1 MATGRRSPRLQ
12 LAAVLVVLIAYSVL
26 SHYSNL
32 NPQAHDLRT
41 MLALAPMLALGLVLL
56 WRWNGA
62 LTALLA
68 AAATAYLLRAF
79 WPLFA
84 QNFSIVYLVQQVGF
98 YSIMA
103 FTFGR
108 SLRKGRVPL
117 CTHIADTVHGP
128 LSAPELRYTRKVT
141 LAWVIFFL
149 LNVAATFLL
158 FEFAPLRLWSVF
170 VNFCSLPLILLMFA
184 AEYAVRRRVL
194 PQVESSGLIAA
205 LRVYFAHSA
214 QK

>member
-41 MLALAPMLALGLVLL
+41 LLALAPMLTLGLGLM
-56 WRWNGA
+56 WRWNGV
-62 LTALLA
+62 LVALLA
-68 AAATAYLLRAF
+68 AAAAAYLLRVF

-84 QNFSIVYLVQQVGF
+84 QNFSTVYLVQQVGF

-108 SLRKGRVPL
+108 SLRNGRVPL

-128 LSAPELRYTRKVT
+128 LSAAELRYTRKVT
-141 LAWVIFFL
+141 VAWLIFFL
-149 LNVAATFLL
+149 LNVAAAFLL
-158 FEFAPLRLWSVF
+158 YEFASLRVWSVF

-184 AEYAVRRRVL
+184 AEYVVRRRVL
-194 PQVESSGLIAA
+194 PQVDSSGLIAA
-205 LRVYFAHSA
+205 LRVYFAHST

>member
-1 MATGRRSPRLQ
+1 MATGRRAQ
-12 LAAVLVVLIAYSVL
+12 LAAVLVVLVAYSVL

-32 NPQAHDLRT
+32 NPQEHDLRT
-41 MLALAPMLALGLVLL
+41 LLALAPMLTLGLVLV
-56 WRWNGA
+56 WRWSGA
-62 LTALLA
+62 LVALVA
-68 AAATAYLLRAF
+68 AAAAAILLRVF
-79 WPLFA
+79 WPQFA
-84 QNFSIVYLVQQVGF
+84 QNFPIVYLVQQVGF

-108 SLRKGRVPL
+108 SLRKGSVPL
-117 CTHIADTVHGP
+117 CTEIADKVHGP
-128 LSAPELRYTRKVT
+128 LSALELRYTRKVT

-149 LNVAATFLL
+149 LNLATTFLL
-158 FEFAPLRLWSVF
+158 FKFAPLRVWSVF

-194 PQVESSGLIAA
+194 PQVHGSGLVAA
-205 LRVYFAHSA
+205 LRVYFVDSP

>member
-1 MATGRRSPRLQ
+1 MASGRRLQ
-12 LAAVLVVLIAYSVL
+12 LAAVVLFFIAYSVL

-41 MLALAPMLALGLVLL
+41 ALALAPMLILGMVLL
-56 WRWNGA
+56 WRWSGA
-62 LTALLA
+62 FMALLA

-84 QNFSIVYLVQQVGF
+84 QNFSIVYLLQQTGF

-108 SLRKGRVPL
+108 SLRKGSVPL
-117 CTHIADTVHGP
+117 CTQLADKVHGP
-128 LSAPELRYTRKVT
+128 LSALELRYTRQVT

-149 LNVAATFLL
+149 CDVAANFLL
-158 FEFAPLRLWSVF
+158 FEFAPLSVWSVF
-170 VNFCSLPLILLMFA
+170 VNFCSLPLILLMFV

-194 PQVESSGLIAA
+194 PQVQRNGLVAT
-205 LRVYFAHSA
+205 LRVYFADSP

>member
-1 MATGRRSPRLQ
+1 MGPGRRLQ
-12 LAAVLVVLIAYSVL
+12 LAAVLLFFIAYSIL

-41 MLALAPMLALGLVLL
+41 VLALAPMLILGLVLL
-56 WRWNGA
+56 WRWSGA
-62 LTALLA
+62 LVALLA
-68 AAATAYLLRAF
+68 AAAAAYLLRAF

-84 QNFSIVYLVQQVGF
+84 QNFSIVYLVQQTGF

-108 SLRKGRVPL
+108 SLRKGSIPL
-117 CTHIADTVHGP
+117 CTQLADRVHGP
-128 LSAPELRYTRKVT
+128 LSALELRYTRQVT
-141 LAWVIFFL
+141 VAWVIFFICD
-149 LNVAATFLL
+149 VAANFLL
-158 FEFAPLRLWSVF
+158 FQFAPLRVWSVF
-170 VNFCSLPLILLMFA
+170 VNFCSLPLILLMFV

-194 PQVESSGLIAA
+194 PQVQRSGLIAT
-205 LRVYFAHSA
+205 LRVYFADSP